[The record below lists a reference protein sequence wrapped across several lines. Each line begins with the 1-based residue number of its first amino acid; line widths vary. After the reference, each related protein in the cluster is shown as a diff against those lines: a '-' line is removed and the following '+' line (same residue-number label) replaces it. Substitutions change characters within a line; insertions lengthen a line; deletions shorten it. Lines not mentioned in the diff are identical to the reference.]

1 MPPRRP
7 IDSPPR
13 SGNPETVAPHTRDSP
28 EWRDLDSQ
36 LGTEEGALERVIRIW
51 RRRWWVI
58 LQAIAVVLVVVAGLT
73 VATPTTYEAK
83 ATLELTEAQD
93 LTGNTVFQAPDPQR
107 RAASAERLLSLP
119 VIAQDAS
126 KLLGGKVSADEI
138 ESAVDVQTSLDSDVF
153 EIRATSQ
160 DATEAAEIA
169 NAYARAYVNFRRN
182 GRQARIRKAIDDLRS
197 RLASLPREQRARA
210 QGRDVRN
217 RIDALRVQSSLDDGG
232 VQLVQPA
239 TRPTDPAGP
248 SLLRNLALG
257 LLLGAVLGVALA
269 ALMERLDTR
278 VKKPEELER
287 LDWVPVLARVP
298 RLDGAGGRLARRAR
312 RDGRFDA
319 DEQQRLET
327 LLTLRANV
335 HSLLGKPAGAIVL
348 TSPLPGDG
356 KTTVAEQL
364 ARAMTLMDDRVV
376 LVDADLHSPSP
387 TTGGRSS
394 PGLVSVLA
402 GGSLDDALVF
412 APVEVDFGENRSLAV
427 LPSGPRPPRPLR
439 LLESAEMG
447 RLIGT
452 LEERFGTV
460 IIDTPAISTLSDAL
474 SILPSAQG
482 VLVVVGLGNT
492 SRRALAETRD
502 QLQIAGI
509 VPLGLVL
516 NFAPVEASAYRYYKR

>member
-7 IDSPPR
+7 IDPASR
-13 SGNPETVAPHTRDSP
+13 SGNAGTTIPQVRDSP
-28 EWRDLDSQ
+28 EWRNLDREH
-36 LGTEEGALERVIRIW
+36 GTEEGALETVIRIG

-58 LQAIAVVLVVVAGLT
+58 LQAIVVVLVVVAALT
-73 VATPTTYEAK
+73 AATPTTYEAK
-83 ATLELTEAQD
+83 ATLELTQAQD
-93 LTGNTVFQAPDPQR
+93 LTGNTAFQAPDPERQ
-107 RAASAERLLSLP
+107 AASAERLLSLP

-126 KLLGGKVSADEI
+126 KLLGGSVSADEI
-138 ESAVDVQTSLDSDVF
+138 DSAVDVETSLDSDVF

-160 DATEAAEIA
+160 EAREAAEIA
-169 NAYARAYVNFRRN
+169 NAYARAYVNFRRE
-182 GRQARIRKAIDDLRS
+182 GRQARIRKAIDDLQL
-197 RLASLPREQRARA
+197 RLARLSPRQRERI
-210 QGRDVRN
+210 QGRNIRN

-239 TRPTDPAGP
+239 TPPAEPAGP

-257 LLLGAVLGVALA
+257 LLLGAALGVALA

-278 VKKPEELER
+278 VKKPEELDR
-287 LDWVPVLARVP
+287 LAWVPVLGRVP
-298 RLDGAGGRLARRAR
+298 RINPAGTRLARRAR
-312 RDGRFDA
+312 RDGRFDD
-319 DEQQRLET
+319 DEQHRLET
-327 LLTLRANV
+327 LLTLRANI
-335 HSLLGKPAGAIVL
+335 HSLLGKPAGTIVL

-364 ARAMTLMDDRVV
+364 ARAMTLMDDGVV

-387 TTGGRSS
+387 TGGARSS
-394 PGLVSVLA
+394 PGLVSVLG

-427 LPSGPRPPRPLR
+427 LPSGPQPPRPLQ
-439 LLESAEMG
+439 LLESADMRSLLGE
-447 RLIGT
+447 
-452 LEERFGTV
+452 LEARFGTV

-474 SILPSAQG
+474 SILPSARG

-509 VPLGLVL
+509 IPLGLVL
-516 NFAPVEASAYRYYKR
+516 NFAPAEASAYRYYKR